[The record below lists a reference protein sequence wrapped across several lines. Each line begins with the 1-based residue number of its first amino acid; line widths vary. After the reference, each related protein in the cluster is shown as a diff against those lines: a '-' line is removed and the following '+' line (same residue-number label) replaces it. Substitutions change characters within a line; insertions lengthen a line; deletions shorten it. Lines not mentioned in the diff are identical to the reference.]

1 MHSFFVF
8 LVNLPWLGA
17 AVFALASV
25 LGALACY
32 VALRRLAGTEISV
45 DSPVF
50 SGAIIARLGTLHAL
64 IVALIFAQ
72 EMADYIEVSKV
83 VTREATTIG
92 EVYKDL
98 LVFDQQDPQATME
111 IAGLISDYIVAVI
124 GDVRETSTT
133 TELRQR
139 VAADF
144 DTIERKLRELQ
155 PVNEYQRSL
164 RKQVLS
170 DWNTV
175 AGYQEQ
181 IKVAAAHPVPD
192 FFWILAVSGFFAVV
206 IPAYVYSPKL
216 SNMITLCTYAAFNGV
231 VLFMI
236 LAIDNPFIG
245 PGAIKSVALNEVL
258 AAISGAGN

>member
-1 MHSFFVF
+1 MHSFFLV
-8 LVNLPWLGA
+8 LVNSPWLGA
-17 AVFALASV
+17 TTFALAGV

-32 VALRRLAGTEISV
+32 LVLRRIAGQDIGA

-72 EMADYIEVSKV
+72 EMADYLEVSKV

-98 LVFDQQDPQATME
+98 LIFDRQDPQATTE
-111 IAGLISDYIVAVI
+111 ITRQIADY
-124 GDVRETSTT
+124 
-133 TELRQR
+133 
-139 VAADF
+139 VAAVLKEERATVAITKLTSGIRTDY
-144 DTIERKLRELQ
+144 DDIDRKLRELQ
-155 PVNEYQRSL
+155 PVDEYQRSL
-164 RKQVLS
+164 RKQMLS
-170 DWNTV
+170 DWDAV
-175 AGYQEQ
+175 SAHQEK
-181 IKVAAAHPVPD
+181 IKVAAQHVVPD

-216 SNMITLCTYAAFNGV
+216 SNLITLSTYAAFNGI

-236 LAIDNPFIG
+236 LAIDNPFLG
-245 PGAIKSVALNEVL
+245 PGAIKSVALEELL
-258 AAISGAGN
+258 ATISGAGP